1 MAEKNVK
8 RYKLVKHKWPDE
20 IKAQRDRRIKI
31 IAIVFFCIACFCA
44 GFLVN
49 NFTSTKVVS
58 EDQTFAKLSTVYEIM
73 KDKFYFGVDKK
84 DFEETLIDGAI
95 SGMVNAGGDSHTSYM
110 TPKTAK
116 DFTSSMSGSYVGIGI
131 QYYEVG
137 SNTFL
142 VDKVFKN
149 SPAEEA
155 GIVAGDIIYAVNGT
169 LCENMDSDEVKE
181 MISGKSGTKVKVE
194 IIHNNE
200 HVMKEV
206 ERREVS
212 KTVTSSLQGD
222 VAIIELST
230 FADTSGDEFGNHLKD
245 LSKKAKSLVIDLR
258 NNGGGYL
265 TAAQQIASYLLPEN
279 SVVFK
284 EKQRNGDIDEYKV
297 LEDTKRY
304 AFEQII
310 VLVNEDTASAS
321 EVLAMALKEN
331 LNAKVVGTKTYGK
344 GTIQVPMPFKDSSQL
359 KYTTAK
365 WLSPNEKSVDKKGI
379 TPDVEV
385 NLDPAI
391 TTSSPVLEKDE
402 VFKADTVNIAAKS
415 VQTYLKFLGYT
426 VDRTDE
432 YFSPASSNALKAFQ
446 KDNGLEV
453 TGEINEKVISTLIS
467 QASLKWH
474 SDASYDTQLAKAVE
488 LANGK

>member
-1 MAEKNVK
+1 
-8 RYKLVKHKWPDE
+8 
-20 IKAQRDRRIKI
+20 
-31 IAIVFFCIACFCA
+31 
-44 GFLVN
+44 
-49 NFTSTKVVS
+49 
-58 EDQTFAKLSTVYEIM
+58 
-73 KDKFYFGVDKK
+73 
-84 DFEETLIDGAI
+84 
-95 SGMVNAGGDSHTSYM
+95 
-110 TPKTAK
+110 
-116 DFTSSMSGSYVGIGI
+116 
-131 QYYEVG
+131 
-137 SNTFL
+137 
-142 VDKVFKN
+142 
-149 SPAEEA
+149 
-155 GIVAGDIIYAVNGT
+155 
-169 LCENMDSDEVKE
+169 
-181 MISGKSGTKVKVE
+181 
-194 IIHNNE
+194 
-200 HVMKEV
+200 
-206 ERREVS
+206 
-212 KTVTSSLQGD
+212 
-222 VAIIELST
+222 
-230 FADTSGDEFGNHLKD
+230 
-245 LSKKAKSLVIDLR
+245 
-258 NNGGGYL
+258 
-265 TAAQQIASYLLPEN
+265 
-279 SVVFK
+279 
-284 EKQRNGDIDEYKV
+284 
-297 LEDTKRY
+297 
-304 AFEQII
+304 
-310 VLVNEDTASAS
+310 
-321 EVLAMALKEN
+321 
-331 LNAKVVGTKTYGK
+331 KTYGK